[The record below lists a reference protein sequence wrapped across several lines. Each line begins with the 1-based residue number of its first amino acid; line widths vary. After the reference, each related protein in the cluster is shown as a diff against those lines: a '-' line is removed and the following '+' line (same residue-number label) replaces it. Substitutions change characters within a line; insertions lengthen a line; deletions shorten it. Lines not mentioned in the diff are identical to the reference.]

1 MWPQK
6 NSATIPNKVFAC
18 FLSDSNFFEADC
30 VAEKDIQTYITKY
43 NRVILS
49 TIHLHANY
57 ELSICF

>member
-30 VAEKDIQTYITKY
+30 VAEKDI
-43 NRVILS
+43 
-49 TIHLHANY
+49 
-57 ELSICF
+57 